1 MKKSVGCIL
10 IFLMIC
16 TSLPIIGQEEDST
29 YRSKYREKQ
38 FLILSASV
46 GYVNADYS
54 FSKGDNLATGLQVMF
69 SNTRYSSNQFGIY
82 FYQYRSDLNG
92 YGDIPFL
99 SDFSFGAMYRRYLL
113 EDRKLSPLVEL
124 GIGYAEYEIEAF
136 ILDEG
141 GNRQVAQV
149 EDRRSVDFI
158 VAAGLQLLK
167 SQRASL
173 ELMGRSDFNV
183 GEEVALNSAG
193 ILLALTFPLQ
203 LQ

>member
-1 MKKSVGCIL
+1 MNKSIGFMLVALLIL
-10 IFLMIC
+10 
-16 TSLPIIGQEEDST
+16 TTLPLSGQEEDST
-29 YRSKYREKQ
+29 YRSRYREKQ
-38 FLILSASV
+38 FLIVSASV

-54 FSKGDNLATGLQVMF
+54 FNKGDNLASGLQVMF
-69 SNTRYSSNQFGIY
+69 SNTRYSSSQFGVY
-82 FYQYRSDLNG
+82 LYQYRANLAG
-92 YGDIPFL
+92 YGNSPFL

-113 EDRKLSPLVEL
+113 EDRRLSPLVEL
-124 GIGYAEYEIEAF
+124 GVGYAEYKIEGF
-136 ILDEG
+136 ILDG
-141 GNRQVAQV
+141 NGNRQVAQV
-149 EDRRSVDFI
+149 EDRRSLDFI

-173 ELMGRSDFNV
+173 ELMGRSDFNI